1 MVIADRPPRVVG
13 KGQVEAVESDED
25 TAHITDDAGVGVEEV
40 ADPAAPEHDLSR
52 SSSASKS
59 TSTTLSRRCQMYALF
74 IISILTTKTI
84 RFALP
89 SLLPTMALEL
99 GYTESQS
106 ASVLAAFFPG

>member
-13 KGQVEAVESDED
+13 KGQVETVESDED
-25 TAHITDDAGVGVEEV
+25 IAHDAGVEEV
-40 ADPAAPEHDLSR
+40 ADPAAPDHDL

-59 TSTTLSRRCQMYALF
+59 TTTLSRRCQMYALF

-106 ASVLAAFFPG
+106 ASVLAAFFPGYLPGRKR

>member
-1 MVIADRPPRVVG
+1 MIADRPPRVVG

-59 TSTTLSRRCQMYALF
+59 TTTLSRRCQMYALF